1 MPTYTSS
8 TASGQSTADTIA
20 AIQTLIADGKSTR
33 EIAEILG
40 MPPLGVTRIRKKY
53 RTETIV
59 TPAVELSVPAPKPS
73 KIKIAKPQ
81 PTEDDIRER
90 IATDELTVPFSN
102 WLGKGWYREAGLPQD
117 IFETDEHGEQQLVG
131 VKVDPGVLWPDE
143 WNGPKTTDDIWIS
156 PNVPAPR
163 RSRQRGF
170 IVSMHQ
176 ALTPTHGPFAVN
188 LHALAAALGGYEI
201 ILGGATYGKSLFS
214 KKRKIDLLE
223 VAPWSSMIAD
233 LVTRSRRHLAP
244 DVQFCAEMNMRPTK
258 SNPLTGLNGYIRGK
272 TSIFAHPKRAIVS
285 VPRPQFSD
293 PVTMWTTGACS
304 VPNYIEQEAGLKG
317 LQRHTIGA
325 VIVEIDA
332 DDRVFIRNIDADPET
347 GNFFDL
353 DLFVTAGNVFTIDEA
368 IEESEGQLDRP
379 FLGIPCTH
387 RAGIYPPYAR
397 AMWGYG
403 GNPEGDRPL
412 IDLVRA
418 RGQAFND
425 LFDGQAINHHEDRN
439 PLALYRRHAEKKQLV
454 EPEIDQAARF
464 LSETAR
470 PWCKSYIVYSNHDD
484 FLARW
489 LQRPSTEISVEN
501 SKLWHLAN
509 YECRAA
515 IDRDEKFDVFEWVI
529 RRSNPS
535 AEFELVNADKPL
547 HVYGTYYNFH
557 GDVGANGARGST
569 AGLAKLGV
577 KISKAHDHGL
587 GWIDDCI
594 SMGNLIHRADYAKG
608 PTGWVGAWHLGHSDG
623 NRQVGLL
630 VGDKYR
636 A

>member
-1 MPTYTSS
+1 MTTTFELHSESVRKYRAEGRSF
-8 TASGQSTADTIA
+8 AKIA
-20 AIQTLIADGKSTR
+20 AALGISCTQTKRIVAR
-33 EIAEILG
+33 IL
-40 MPPLGVTRIRKKY
+40 
-53 RTETIV
+53 EE
-59 TPAVELSVPAPKPS
+59 TPAPEVESPKPL
-73 KIKIAKPQ
+73 KKFPKL
-81 PTEDDIRER
+81 TEDDIRER
-90 IATDELTVPFSN
+90 IATDELVVPFSN
-102 WLGKGWYREAGLPQD
+102 WLGDGWVREAGEPQE
-117 IFETDEHGEQQLVG
+117 IYETDQDGEQQLVG
-131 VKVDPGVLWPDE
+131 MKIDPGVLWPDD
-143 WNGPKTTDDIWIS
+143 WNGPKTVDDVWIH

-163 RSRQRGF
+163 RSVKHGT
-170 IVSMHQ
+170 IVTMHQ
-176 ALTPTHGPFAVN
+176 ALTPAHGPFVVN
-188 LHALAAALGGYEI
+188 LHALAKALGGYDI
-201 ILGGATYGKSLFS
+201 KIGGATYGKNLFVE
-214 KKRKIDLLE
+214 KRRRDLLE
-223 VAPWSSMIAD
+223 IAPWSSMISH
-233 LVTRSRRHLAP
+233 LVSRSRIDLGP
-244 DVQFCAEMNMRPTK
+244 NVQACFEMNMRPTK
-258 SNPLTGLNGYIRGK
+258 ANPLTGMNTYIRGK
-272 TSIFAHPKRAIVS
+272 TSIFAHPKRAVVS
-285 VPRPQFSD
+285 VPRPRFHG
-293 PVTMWTTGACS
+293 PVTMWTTGACT

-325 VIVEIDA
+325 VIVEVDTE
-332 DDRVFIRNIDADPET
+332 DRVFIRNIDAEPET
-347 GNFFDL
+347 GNIRDL
-353 DLFVTAGNVFTIDEA
+353 DLVVSYGNVYTIDDA
-368 IEESEGQLDRP
+368 IRVSDGDVDRP

-418 RGQAFND
+418 KGQAFND

-439 PLALYRRHAEKKQLV
+439 PIAMYHRHAQRRQFV
-454 EPEIDQAARF
+454 EPEIDQAANF
-464 LSETAR
+464 LTETSR

-489 LQRPSTEISVEN
+489 LQRPSTEVSVEN

-509 YECRAA
+509 YEWRAA
-515 IDRDEKFDVFEWVI
+515 IDRGGRFDIFDWLI

-535 AEFELVNADKPL
+535 ADFELVNADKPL
-547 HVYGTYYNFH
+547 EVYGTYYNFH

-569 AGLAKLGV
+569 AGLAKLGI

-587 GWIDDCI
+587 GWTDDCI
-594 SMGNLIHRADYAKG
+594 SMGNLIHSAPYAKG